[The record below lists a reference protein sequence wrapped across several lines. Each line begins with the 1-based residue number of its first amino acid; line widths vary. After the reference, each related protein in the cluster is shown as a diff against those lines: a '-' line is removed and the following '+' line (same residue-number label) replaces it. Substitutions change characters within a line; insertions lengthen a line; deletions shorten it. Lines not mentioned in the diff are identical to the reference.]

1 MIKDEEFFKDLFSW
15 HDQEDFPRAMDFV
28 RDAHAGQIR
37 DEGTPYIEHIEGVL
51 KILKDEFHVRADT
64 ALSVAALHDVIE
76 DTSVTYEDLKNAFG
90 PVIADAVL
98 TLTKK
103 DGQDTKAY
111 LDNISNSDIS
121 WLMIIKLADR
131 LHNLRTIKR
140 TGNPEKIM
148 RKCQETKEYYMSYAK
163 AYPDIE
169 RKLMNE
175 LRVLCYG

>member
-15 HDQEDFPRAMDFV
+15 HDQEDFPRAMDFA
-28 RDAHAGQIR
+28 RGAHAGQIR

-64 ALSVAALHDVIE
+64 ALSVAALHDVLE
-76 DTSVTYEDLKNAFG
+76 DTDFTYDDLNNTFG
-90 PVIADAVL
+90 SPIADAVL
-98 TLTKK
+98 LLTKRK
-103 DGQDTKAY
+103 DQDTMTY
-111 LDNISNSDIS
+111 LENIRNSEMK
-121 WLMIIKLADR
+121 WLMKVKLADR

-148 RKCQETKEYYMSYAK
+148 RKCQETKDYYLEYAK
-163 AYPDIE
+163 KYPDIE

-175 LRVLCYG
+175 LRKLGCY